1 MKRLTAT
8 LMAALMVLTVFA
20 GVASAADT
28 VEVRGPVYNGSS
40 VSDIVDSYSG
50 SSNYIEMNATNFA
63 GFYYD
68 LDDGLESEY
77 LRIYNKGKE
86 GIGENLSGDKIPEGA
101 LVYYSVI
108 NETDFEITYNNN
120 DTDGDPIRSQYP
132 VIGFFAE
139 EYVPL
144 KNTTPDKLAKLLLD
158 NDDKYTLRT
167 GSALE
172 LPNGYE
178 LTAKQIDVEG
188 DKVWMELSKD
198 GEFIEDQVV
207 DLTGTTGSATWSYEE
222 DVAGEDDV
230 EVFRVRVTD
239 VFQGQV
245 DSLAVI
251 EGVWMI
257 DYMNVVE
264 IDDDDTFG
272 ELEVQTTGK
281 LSEFNNAY
289 GIKMWNDNSMTLDED
304 DTEKIAEGLAFKTAD
319 VESGDVMR
327 FYLMKEYTE
336 PGTYEIR
343 GQVFEDEPGSW
354 TYANFAGFYYDLDDN
369 LTSESLIITTSA
381 PFNLQSSKIDKDELV
396 YYANITE
403 TGFEIEYN
411 EVDTDGDPIR
421 DKYPVIGL
429 FAEAYVPLKN
439 DTPDLLA
446 KLILDNDDKYTLRT
460 GSALEL
466 PNGYELTAKQ
476 IDVEGDKVWMEL
488 SKDGEFI
495 EDQVVDLTGT
505 TGSATWSYEE
515 DVAGEDDVEVFRV
528 RVTDV
533 FQGQVDSLAVI
544 EGVWMIDYMNVVE
557 IDDDDTFGELEVQT
571 TGKLGN
577 DAAGNPVYG
586 IKMTNDNSITLDED
600 DTEEIA
606 EGLAFKTADVE
617 SGNDTLRYYLYKE
630 VTIEGEETTQPDEEE
645 DMDEEEQVTDNETEG
660 NDTVETPVDETPDET
675 EEPPVEDE
683 GNETTDEEPVPGFE
697 AVFAVAGLLAVAYLV
712 RRN

>member
-40 VSDIVDSYSG
+40 VQKIVENYGTTDTNG
-50 SSNYIEMNATNFA
+50 NKYIEMNATNFA

-86 GIGENLSGDKIPEGA
+86 GTKDADPLSGDKIPEGG

-108 NETDFEITYNNN
+108 NMTDYEYAYNETEV

-132 VIGFFAE
+132 VIGLFAE

-144 KNTTPDKLAKLLLD
+144 KNTTPDLLAKLIQD
-158 NDDKYTLRT
+158 NDDEVTLRT
-167 GSALE
+167 GTSYDLGH
-172 LPNGYE
+172 GYE
-178 LTAKQIDVEG
+178 LTAQQIDVEG

-198 GEFIEDQVV
+198 GEFVEDQVV
-207 DLTGTTGSATWSYEE
+207 DLTDKNYAIWSYEE

-230 EVFRVRVTD
+230 EVLRVRVTD

-264 IDDDDTFG
+264 IEDDDTFG
-272 ELEVQTTGK
+272 ELEVQTTGNI
-281 LSEFNNAY
+281 EGFDDQ
-289 GIKMWNDNSMTLDED
+289 GIMMWNDNSMTLDED
-304 DTEKIAEGLAFKTAD
+304 DTEEIAEGLSFKTAD
-319 VESGDVMR
+319 VESGGPMR

-343 GQVFEDEPGSW
+343 GEVFEDEPGNW

-369 LTSESLIITTSA
+369 LTSESLIIDKSGT
-381 PFNLQSSKIDKDELV
+381 FNQTSSKINDTELV

-403 TGFEIEYN
+403 TGFEIDYN
-411 EVDTDGDPIR
+411 NNDTDGDKIR
-421 DKYPVIGL
+421 QTYPVIGL

-446 KLILDNDDKYTLRT
+446 KLILDNDDEVTLRT
-460 GSALEL
+460 GSSYDLGH
-466 PNGYELTAKQ
+466 GYELTAQQ

-488 SKDGEFI
+488 SKDGEFV
-495 EDQVVDLTGT
+495 EDQVVDLTGE

-515 DVAGEDDVEVFRV
+515 DVAGEDDVEVLRV

-557 IDDDDTFGELEVQT
+557 IEDDDTFGELEVQT
-571 TGKLGN
+571 AGNLGN
-577 DAAGNPVYG
+577 DVYG
-586 IKMTNDNSITLDED
+586 IMMWNDNSMTLDED

-606 EGLAFKTADVE
+606 EGLAFRTADVE
-617 SGNDTLRYYLYKE
+617 SGSDTLRYYLYKE
-630 VTIEGEETTQPDEEE
+630 VTIEGEEPAEPTEPEEPA
-645 DMDEEEQVTDNETEG
+645 TN
-660 NDTVETPVDETPDET
+660 ET
-675 EEPPVEDE
+675 EEP
-683 GNETTDEEPVPGFE
+683 GIPGFE
-697 AVFAVAGLLAVAYLV
+697 AVFAIAGLLAVAYLV

>member
-40 VSDIVDSYSG
+40 VQKIVENYGTTDTNG
-50 SSNYIEMNATNFA
+50 NKYIEMNATNFA

-77 LRIYNKGKE
+77 LRIYKQGKTD
-86 GIGENLSGDKIPEGA
+86 NLSGDKIPEGG

-120 DTDGDPIRSQYP
+120 DTDGDPIRQTYP
-132 VIGFFAE
+132 VIGLFAE

-144 KNTTPDKLAKLLLD
+144 KNTTPDLLAKLILD
-158 NDDKYTLRT
+158 NDDKVTLRT
-167 GSALE
+167 GTSYDLGH
-172 LPNGYE
+172 GYE
-178 LTAKQIDVEG
+178 LTAQQIDVEG

-198 GEFIEDQVV
+198 GEFVDDQVV

-230 EVFRVRVTD
+230 EVLRVRVTD

-264 IDDDDTFG
+264 IEDDDTFG
-272 ELEVQTTGK
+272 ELEVQTTGT
-281 LSEFNNAY
+281 LEDFPDQ

-304 DTEKIAEGLAFKTAD
+304 DTEEIAEGLSFKTAD
-319 VESGDVMR
+319 VESGGPMR

-343 GQVFEDEPGSW
+343 GQVFEDEPGNW

-369 LTSESLIITTSA
+369 LTSESLIIDKSGT
-381 PFNLQSSKIDKDELV
+381 FNQTSSKINDTELI

-403 TGFEIEYN
+403 TGFEIKYN
-411 EVDTDGDPIR
+411 DKDSDGDPIR

-439 DTPDLLA
+439 TTPDLLA
-446 KLILDNDDKYTLRT
+446 KLILDNDDEVTLRT
-460 GSALEL
+460 GSSYDLGY
-466 PNGYELTAKQ
+466 GYELTAQQ

-495 EDQVVDLTGT
+495 EDQVIDLTGE

-515 DVAGEDDVEVFRV
+515 DVAGEDDVEVLRV

-557 IDDDDTFGELEVQT
+557 IEDDDTFGELEVQT
-571 TGKLGN
+571 AGNLGN
-577 DAAGNPVYG
+577 DVYG
-586 IKMTNDNSITLDED
+586 IMMWNDNSMTLDED

-606 EGLAFKTADVE
+606 EGLAFRTADVE
-617 SGNDTLRYYLYKE
+617 SGSDALRYYLYKE
-630 VTIEGEETTQPDEEE
+630 VTIEGEEPAEPTEPTEPTEPEEPA
-645 DMDEEEQVTDNETEG
+645 TNETE
-660 NDTVETPVDETPDET
+660 
-675 EEPPVEDE
+675 EEP
-683 GNETTDEEPVPGFE
+683 GIPGFE
-697 AVFAVAGLLAVAYLV
+697 AVFAIAGLLAVAYLV